1 MKYPMH
7 STTKRTQKRA
17 GQVRGPRNA
26 EALFS
31 LSERNQETWT
41 RATQVISK
49 MRSEKISLST
59 ASRQLGVDPRTVR
72 RLAASALKKAGNG
85 RYSAKRSDRLLRVL
99 VVPDAQG
106 NREIAVRSSRASTQL
121 ALYANAVQ
129 RYLQTG
135 NASQL
140 RKFKNIEIEDASGK
154 KIGLV
159 TDLSALNR
167 LGSAGVLS
175 FESLYA
181 RTA

>member
-1 MKYPMH
+1 M
-7 STTKRTQKRA
+7 RTQPDAKTKQKRFSQ
-17 GQVRGPRNA
+17 GRTPHSA
-26 EALFS
+26 EAFFS
-31 LSERNQETWT
+31 MSERKQDAWT

-49 MRSEKISLST
+49 MRSEKVSLWT
-59 ASRQLGVDPRTVR
+59 ASRRVGVDPRTVR
-72 RLAASALKKAGNG
+72 RLAASALSKSDNG
-85 RYSAKRSDRLLRVL
+85 RYAAKRSDRLLRVL
-99 VVPDAQG
+99 VVPEAQG

-121 ALYANAVQ
+121 ALYSNALQ

-135 NASQL
+135 DASRL
-140 RKFKNIEIEDASGK
+140 RKFQNIEIKDASGQ
-154 KIGLV
+154 KIELL